1 MNNTTK
7 DDDKNKIAKLKEKI
21 QELENE
27 IFNLKNPKK
36 NKDLSILNDQF
47 SEEINLEKLKAVSYT
62 HLRAHET

>member
-7 DDDKNKIAKLKEKI
+7 ENDKKKIAKLKEKI

-47 SEEINLEKLKAVSYT
+47 SEEVTLENIK
-62 HLRAHET
+62 

>member
-1 MNNTTK
+1 MSTSTK
-7 DDDKNKIAKLKEKI
+7 DNNKEKISKLKEKI

-47 SEEINLEKLKAVSYT
+47 SEEINLEKLK
-62 HLRAHET
+62 EDK

>member
-7 DDDKNKIAKLKEKI
+7 DNDKKKIAKLKEKI

-27 IFNLKNPKK
+27 ILNLKNPKK

-47 SEEINLEKLKAVSYT
+47 SEEINLEKLKKDK
-62 HLRAHET
+62 

>member
-7 DDDKNKIAKLKEKI
+7 DNDKKKIAKLKEKI

-36 NKDLSILNDQF
+36 NKNLSILNDQF
-47 SEEINLEKLKAVSYT
+47 SEEINLEKLKKDK
-62 HLRAHET
+62 

>member
-7 DDDKNKIAKLKEKI
+7 DNDKKKIVKLKEKI

-27 IFNLKNPKK
+27 IFSLKNPKK

-47 SEEINLEKLKAVSYT
+47 SEEINLEKLK
-62 HLRAHET
+62 EDK

>member
-7 DDDKNKIAKLKEKI
+7 DNDKQIIAKLKEKI

-47 SEEINLEKLKAVSYT
+47 SEEINLEKLKDDK
-62 HLRAHET
+62 

>member
-1 MNNTTK
+1 MNSSTK
-7 DDDKNKIAKLKEKI
+7 DNDKENIAKLKEKI

-47 SEEINLEKLKAVSYT
+47 SEEINLEKLK
-62 HLRAHET
+62 EDK

>member
-7 DDDKNKIAKLKEKI
+7 DNNNEKISKLKEKI

-47 SEEINLEKLKAVSYT
+47 SDEINLEKLK
-62 HLRAHET
+62 EDK

>member
-1 MNNTTK
+1 VNNTTK
-7 DDDKNKIAKLKEKI
+7 DNDKNKIAKLKEKI

-47 SEEINLEKLKAVSYT
+47 SEEINLEKLK
-62 HLRAHET
+62 EDK

>member
-7 DDDKNKIAKLKEKI
+7 DNDKNKIAKLKEKI

-27 IFNLKNPKK
+27 IFNLKKPKK

-47 SEEINLEKLKAVSYT
+47 SEEINLEKLK
-62 HLRAHET
+62 EDK

>member
-7 DDDKNKIAKLKEKI
+7 DNDKVKIAKLKEKI

-36 NKDLSILNDQF
+36 NKDLTILNDQF
-47 SEEINLEKLKAVSYT
+47 SEEINLEKLK
-62 HLRAHET
+62 EDK

>member
-7 DDDKNKIAKLKEKI
+7 DNDKEIIAKLKEKI

-27 IFNLKNPKK
+27 IFSLKNPKK

-47 SEEINLEKLKAVSYT
+47 SEEINLEKLK
-62 HLRAHET
+62 EDK

>member
-7 DDDKNKIAKLKEKI
+7 DNDKDKIAKLKEKI

-27 IFNLKNPKK
+27 IFSLKNQKK

-47 SEEINLEKLKAVSYT
+47 SEEINLEKLK
-62 HLRAHET
+62 EDK

>member
-7 DDDKNKIAKLKEKI
+7 DNDKNKIAKLKEKI

-47 SEEINLEKLKAVSYT
+47 SEEINLEKLK
-62 HLRAHET
+62 ENK

>member
-7 DDDKNKIAKLKEKI
+7 DNDNKKIAKLKEKI

-47 SEEINLEKLKAVSYT
+47 SEEINLEKLK
-62 HLRAHET
+62 EDK

>member
-7 DDDKNKIAKLKEKI
+7 DNDKNKIAKLKEKI

-47 SEEINLEKLKAVSYT
+47 SEEINLEKLKKDK
-62 HLRAHET
+62 

>member
-7 DDDKNKIAKLKEKI
+7 DNDKEKIAKLKEKI

-47 SEEINLEKLKAVSYT
+47 SEEINLEKLK
-62 HLRAHET
+62 EDK

>member
-7 DDDKNKIAKLKEKI
+7 DNDKEKIAKLKEKI
-21 QELENE
+21 QELENQ

-47 SEEINLEKLKAVSYT
+47 SEEINLEKLK
-62 HLRAHET
+62 EDK

>member
-7 DDDKNKIAKLKEKI
+7 DNDKEKIAKLKEKI

-27 IFNLKNPKK
+27 ISNLKNPKK

-47 SEEINLEKLKAVSYT
+47 SEEIILEKIK
-62 HLRAHET
+62 EDK

>member
-7 DDDKNKIAKLKEKI
+7 DNGKEKLAKLKEKI

-47 SEEINLEKLKAVSYT
+47 SEEINLEKLK
-62 HLRAHET
+62 EDK

>member
-7 DDDKNKIAKLKEKI
+7 DNDKKKIAKLKEKI

-47 SEEINLEKLKAVSYT
+47 SEEINIEKLK
-62 HLRAHET
+62 EDK

>member
-7 DDDKNKIAKLKEKI
+7 DNDKEKIAKLKEKI

-27 IFNLKNPKK
+27 IFSLKNQKK

-47 SEEINLEKLKAVSYT
+47 SEEINLEKLK
-62 HLRAHET
+62 EDK

>member
-7 DDDKNKIAKLKEKI
+7 DNDKEKIAKLKEKI

-36 NKDLSILNDQF
+36 NKDLTILNDQF
-47 SEEINLEKLKAVSYT
+47 SEEINLEKLK
-62 HLRAHET
+62 EDK

>member
-7 DDDKNKIAKLKEKI
+7 DNDKEKIAKLKEKI

-36 NKDLSILNDQF
+36 NKNLSILNDQF
-47 SEEINLEKLKAVSYT
+47 SEEINLEKLK
-62 HLRAHET
+62 EDK